1 LRGRCYTAARP
12 CRSLRRHALPEGA
25 PGAQEEEPLSDGAAD
40 RKLAIIGLGY
50 VGLPLA
56 IDLVEAG
63 FDVQGIDASSNRV
76 ARLRDAQSYVD
87 DVADDRLRAAL
98 DTGRLALS
106 GIDASWAEA
115 SVAFICVPTPVTAT
129 LEPDLGPILAAA
141 GYVRDGLRGGDLVVL
156 QSTTYP
162 GTTVGPLRAAL
173 EAGGLRAGVDFG
185 LAFAPERVSPGEGR
199 PASSIP
205 RLVGGI
211 DVASGERA
219 ASILATVS
227 PDVRRMSS
235 PDAAELAK
243 LFENVFRNVNIALVN
258 ELALICERLGLDV
271 WEVIGGAS
279 TKPFGFMA
287 FLPGPGVG
295 GHCIPVD
302 PYYLAARARE
312 VGFHE
317 RFVETAGDI
326 NSQMPEHVVRLV
338 AAALNRRGKPLL
350 GARILVIGVAFKS
363 GVSDARNSPAGPI
376 IEGLAELGAAVSY
389 HDPRL
394 PTFSPAE
401 AAGRRAD
408 AEGTLRS
415 VELAPALASRPDCV
429 LILTAHPE
437 VDWDAVLA
445 EADLVVDTRNVSAEH
460 RVEPGQVLRLGAG
473 WS

>member
-1 LRGRCYTAARP
+1 
-12 CRSLRRHALPEGA
+12 
-25 PGAQEEEPLSDGAAD
+25 
-40 RKLAIIGLGY
+40 
-50 VGLPLA
+50 LPLA

-63 FDVQGIDASSNRV
+63 FEVRGIDASTDRV
-76 ARLRDAQSYVD
+76 AQLRAGRSYVD
-87 DVADDRLRAAL
+87 DVDDDRLRASIA
-98 DTGRLALS
+98 TGRLTLD
-106 GIDASWAEA
+106 GTDAGWADA
-115 SVAFICVPTPVTAT
+115 SVAFICVPTPVTPT

-141 GYVRDGLRGGDLVVL
+141 AYVSDGLRRGDLVVL

-162 GTTVGPLRAAL
+162 GTTVGPLCAAL
-173 EAGGLRAGVDFG
+173 EAGGLRAGTDFG

-211 DVASGERA
+211 DAASSERA
-219 ASILATVS
+219 AAILGTVS
-227 PDVRRMSS
+227 PDVRTMTS

-287 FLPGPGVG
+287 FFPGPGVG

-317 RFVETAGDI
+317 RFVEAAGDI

-350 GARILVIGVAFKS
+350 GARTLVIGVAFKA
-363 GVSDARNSPAGPI
+363 GVSDARNSPAAPI
-376 IEGLAELGAAVSY
+376 IAGLRGAGAEVSY

-394 PTFSPAE
+394 PSFSPAM
-401 AAGRRAD
+401 AARQPDGG
-408 AEGTLRS
+408 EGLLRS
-415 VELAPALASRPDCV
+415 VDLAAALASRPDCV

-445 EADLVVDTRNVSAEH
+445 ESDLVVDTRNVSEGRQA
-460 RVEPGQVLRLGAG
+460 RPGQVLRLGAG